1 MKETSHGSSQRF
13 ERSHELLFSKPVKVA
28 AEGEDKRTFQ
38 MGNLGFNR
46 LTPVPTTCKFGKL
59 L

>member
-13 ERSHELLFSKPVKVA
+13 ECSHELLLSKPVKVA
-28 AEGEDKRTFQ
+28 AEGEDKRTYQ
-38 MGNLGFNR
+38 MRNLGFNR
-46 LTPVPTTCKFGKL
+46 LTPVPTTFKFGKL